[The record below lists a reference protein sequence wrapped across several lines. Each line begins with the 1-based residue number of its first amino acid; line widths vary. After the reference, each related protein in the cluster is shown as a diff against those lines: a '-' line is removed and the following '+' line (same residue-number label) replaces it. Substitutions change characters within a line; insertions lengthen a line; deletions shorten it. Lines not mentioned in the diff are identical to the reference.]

1 MPVIGAIA
9 DDLTG
14 ATTVGVLLSRSGI
27 RTAAIFSDSG
37 LNQNARLSQYDG
49 LIVSTDSRALLKEQ
63 AYAEVQKATKSLK
76 SLGVQQ
82 FSKRTDTTLR
92 GGIGTEIDAMLDEL
106 GEEYVAIMV
115 PSMPKSR
122 RIMVG
127 GFSLIEGVPLI
138 KTQVF
143 NDVKTPVRENYIPRL
158 ISEQSNRHVG
168 LVTIDSVMAGQIT
181 LQEALVASREAGNQI
196 ILVDAVSEEDVEA
209 IADALMALEW
219 KVLSVD
225 PGALTEKLA
234 LHQCDVQDEMAQD
247 SWQKEVQQLT
257 KSAPNKMVIVAAGSA
272 TEVTKKQMENLCTDK
287 RNLRVH
293 LNAIDL
299 ILNTEE
305 AIRDALDVLVE
316 TIRKHPKAKSII
328 IETALKGRRLDLNE
342 TDSKYNL
349 ALGEC
354 SKRINLALG
363 EIVGQLINRI
373 GKERVAGLYMTG
385 GDTMVNVCSRLHV
398 QSIELI
404 DYVIPQ
410 TDIGRFIDGEYKGM
424 PFICKGGMTGNDNI
438 VSEIVERLFYES
450 QKGVSHEKKNSWGKL
465 ENAC

>member
-76 SLGVQQ
+76 LLGIQQ

-106 GEEYVAIMV
+106 GEEYVAVMV

-158 ISEQSNRHVG
+158 ISEQSKRQVG

-196 ILVDAVSEEDVEA
+196 ILVDAVSEDDVDA
-209 IADALMALEW
+209 IASALIDLQW

-234 LHQCDVQDEMAQD
+234 LRKCDTHPVEQDPRT
-247 SWQKEVQQLT
+247 KEAFQIPKV
-257 KSAPNKMVIVAAGSA
+257 APQKMVIIAAGSA
-272 TEVTKKQMENLCTDK
+272 TEVTKKQMENLCADK
-287 RNLRVH
+287 RNQRVH

-299 ILNTEE
+299 ILNTDE
-305 AIRDALDVLVE
+305 AIRDALDVIVN
-316 TIRKHPKAKSII
+316 TINKHPKAKSII

-342 TDSKYNL
+342 TDTKYNL

-354 SKRINLALG
+354 SKRINVALG

>member
-1 MPVIGAIA
+1 MPVIGAVA

-27 RTAAIFSDSG
+27 KTAAIFSDSG
-37 LNQNARLSQYDG
+37 LDQNGRLSQYDG
-49 LIVSTDSRALLKEQ
+49 LIVSTDSRSLSKDQ
-63 AYAEVQKATKSLK
+63 AYAEVQKATRGLK
-76 SLGVQQ
+76 ALGIQQ

-106 GEEYVAIMV
+106 GAEYVAIMV

-158 ISEQSNRHVG
+158 ISEQSIRQVG
-168 LVTIDSVMAGQIT
+168 LVTIDSVMSGQAT
-181 LQEALVASREAGNQI
+181 LQAALAESRAAGNQI

-209 IADALMALEW
+209 IAAALMALEW

-234 LHQCDVQDEMAQD
+234 LHQCDVHEMAQD

-257 KSAPNKMVIVAAGSA
+257 KSAPNKMVIIAAGSA
-272 TEVTKKQMENLCTDK
+272 TEVTKKQMENLCADK

-299 ILNTEE
+299 ILNTDE

-328 IETALKGRRLDLNE
+328 IETALKGRRLDLNK
-342 TDSKYNL
+342 TDNKYNL

-354 SKRINLALG
+354 SKRINVALG

-373 GKERVAGLYMTG
+373 GKEKVAGLYMTG